1 MLFNS
6 YIFVFLFFPLC
17 LLGYFGLNKLKLYK
31 LSQAFVLCM
40 SLWFYGYFNSSY
52 LLIIIGSILVNFC
65 FYKIFQRNL
74 NIKIKRVLTITGVA
88 VNVLILFY
96 YKYYD
101 FFISNINEIFEQDF
115 LLKNLLLPLG
125 ISFFTFQQ
133 ISFVIDAYKGEV
145 SECTLLEYASFVTY
159 FPQLIAGPIVTH
171 DELIPQ
177 FHDLEKKKFNWDNF
191 SKGIYIFALGLGKK
205 VLLADTFGNAV
216 NWGWSNVLLLDT
228 TNAIIVILSYTI
240 QIYFDFSGYCDMAI
254 GIGKMMNIDI
264 PLNFNSP
271 YKAITIRE
279 FWKRWHMTLTRFLTK
294 YIYIPLGGRSGIA
307 ITCRNIMVVYFIS
320 GLWHGANWTFVLWGI
335 MHGLFSVITRVF
347 ENVFKKIH
355 PIINWCITFAFVN
368 IAWVFFR
375 ADSITNALRVIK
387 RVVVPNF
394 GSLNPDMAR
403 CFELPELKYVFSL
416 FTFTETISP
425 YLSIIVFFVIAF
437 WFLLK
442 SNNAYEK
449 MLEFKGTL
457 SNAITT
463 AVLLVLSVL
472 SFSGISTFLYFN
484 F

>member
-1 MLFNS
+1 
-6 YIFVFLFFPLC
+6 
-17 LLGYFGLNKLKLYK
+17 
-31 LSQAFVLCM
+31 
-40 SLWFYGYFNSSY
+40 
-52 LLIIIGSILVNFC
+52 
-65 FYKIFQRNL
+65 
-74 NIKIKRVLTITGVA
+74 
-88 VNVLILFY
+88 
-96 YKYYD
+96 
-101 FFISNINEIFEQDF
+101 
-115 LLKNLLLPLG
+115 
-125 ISFFTFQQ
+125 
-133 ISFVIDAYKGEV
+133 
-145 SECTLLEYASFVTY
+145 
-159 FPQLIAGPIVTH
+159 
-171 DELIPQ
+171 
-177 FHDLEKKKFNWDNF
+177 
-191 SKGIYIFALGLGKK
+191 
-205 VLLADTFGNAV
+205 
-216 NWGWSNVLLLDT
+216 
-228 TNAIIVILSYTI
+228 
-240 QIYFDFSGYCDMAI
+240 
-254 GIGKMMNIDI
+254 
-264 PLNFNSP
+264 
-271 YKAITIRE
+271 
-279 FWKRWHMTLTRFLTK
+279 
-294 YIYIPLGGRSGIA
+294 
-307 ITCRNIMVVYFIS
+307 MVVYFIS

-355 PIINWCITFAFVN
+355 PVINWCITFAFVN